1 MPRLTWAN
9 KLAVWIV
16 AVTAWISA
24 QHSSLQPLV
33 WTQYSSASRHSHV
46 ITRVVK
52 IVGGIKQV
60 VKPIPMETVCIITIS
75 KSSLWW
81 HQHLFEQ
88 TCKQTRELLCNGY
101 QKSRW
106 KTAKELSG

>member
-1 MPRLTWAN
+1 MPPLTRAN

-16 AVTAWISA
+16 AVTAWVGA

-33 WTQYSSASRHSHV
+33 WTQYSSASRNSHV

-60 VKPIPMETVCIITIS
+60 VEPIPM
-75 KSSLWW
+75 
-81 HQHLFEQ
+81 
-88 TCKQTRELLCNGY
+88 
-101 QKSRW
+101 
-106 KTAKELSG
+106 